1 MNASDSRRRHTRRR
15 HTRRSTVAEIF
26 SPSTNGETKT
36 SQETSSNSHTLMP
49 DMIFTDKPLVIP
61 TEIPNINLEL
71 KNMFCISVPTTRGNA
86 FRIFALLKLPEELF
100 PYGYRNAY
108 NEIERW
114 VPIYRSSG
122 TNSGH
127 KGNWH
132 LYYCAVAAMMP
143 PVNKLLKEF
152 IKYTLDDKSHNT
164 LESKDKEWMETLN
177 IYNLKLNAWMIKC
190 KMSGGGLLLQG
201 HGNSIKVNKLHD
213 KE

>member
-1 MNASDSRRRHTRRR
+1 MNA
-15 HTRRSTVAEIF
+15 
-26 SPSTNGETKT
+26 STNGETK
-36 SQETSSNSHTLMP
+36 TSSNSHTLMP
-49 DMIFTDKPLVIP
+49 NMIFTDKPLVIP

-71 KNMFCISVPTTRGNA
+71 KNMFGVIDRNPYA
-86 FRIFALLKLPEELF
+86 YRIFALLKLPEQLF
-100 PYGYRNAY
+100 PDGYRNAY

-177 IYNLKLNAWMIKC
+177 I
-190 KMSGGGLLLQG
+190 
-201 HGNSIKVNKLHD
+201 
-213 KE
+213 